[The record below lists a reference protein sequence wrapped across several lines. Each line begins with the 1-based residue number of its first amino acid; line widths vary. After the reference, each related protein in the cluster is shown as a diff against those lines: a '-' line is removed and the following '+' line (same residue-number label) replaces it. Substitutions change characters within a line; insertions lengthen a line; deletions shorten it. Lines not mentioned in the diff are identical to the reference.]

1 MNPTRAERLTAG
13 LMAMP
18 DSLYRARILE
28 DEPPTT
34 SDESKT
40 DKPTVLPW
48 LGWDSKTMVAVEV
61 RNMMNA
67 VITAKYGGKNAN
79 RIHCSLPALTRS
91 RLAGRTKVQRR
102 TSNAC
107 SRSST

>member
-1 MNPTRAERLTAG
+1 
-13 LMAMP
+13 MALP

-48 LGWDSKTMVAVEV
+48 LGWDSKTMVAV
-61 RNMMNA
+61 
-67 VITAKYGGKNAN
+67 ITAKYGGKNAKP
-79 RIHCSLPALTRS
+79 HPLLPPGADKEPPRRENEGTAENFERMF
-91 RLAGRTKVQRR
+91 TKFHM
-102 TSNAC
+102 T
-107 SRSST
+107 

>member
-1 MNPTRAERLTAG
+1 
-13 LMAMP
+13 MP

-34 SDESKT
+34 SDGSKP

-61 RNMMNA
+61 RNMMNT
-67 VITAKYGGKNAN
+67 VITAKYGGKNAKP
-79 RIHCSLPALTRS
+79 HPLLPPGADKEPPCRENEGTAENLERMF
-91 RLAGRTKVQRR
+91 TKFHM
-102 TSNAC
+102 T
-107 SRSST
+107 

>member
-1 MNPTRAERLTAG
+1 
-13 LMAMP
+13 MALP

-28 DEPPTT
+28 DEPPTA
-34 SDESKT
+34 SDESKP

-67 VITAKYGGKNAN
+67 VITAKYGGKNAKP
-79 RIHCSLPALTRS
+79 HPLLPPGAD
-91 RLAGRTKVQRR
+91 KEPPRR
-102 TSNAC
+102 ENEGTVENFEHMFAKFHM
-107 SRSST
+107 T

>member
-1 MNPTRAERLTAG
+1 
-13 LMAMP
+13 MAMP

-28 DEPPTT
+28 DEPPNT

-48 LGWDSKTMVAVEV
+48 LGWDSKTMVAVDV

-67 VITAKYGGKNAN
+67 VITAKYGGKNAKP
-79 RIHCSLPALTRS
+79 HPLLPPGADKEAASPGERS
-91 RLAGRTKVQRR
+91 TAENFEHMFAKFHMT
-102 TSNAC
+102 
-107 SRSST
+107 